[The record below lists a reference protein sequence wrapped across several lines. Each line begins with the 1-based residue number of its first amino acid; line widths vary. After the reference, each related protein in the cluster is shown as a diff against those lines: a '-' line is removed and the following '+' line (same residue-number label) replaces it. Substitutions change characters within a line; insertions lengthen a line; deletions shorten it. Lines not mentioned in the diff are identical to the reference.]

1 MNLQPENSA
10 ACFKRL
16 LQESNSQKFHTSL
29 ERIKKACDGIE
40 DMKGLLNYSRV
51 AKYTENHY
59 GSPKRQSIM
68 NSKRLRL
75 YIDLR
80 KQEYGNKSPAPK
92 RKKAKNITPRYP
104 TSDLDLKTKVF
115 IDQLHSLNEQLHAR
129 NAFLEK
135 AMRNL
140 QQEILHTTREN
151 PIDVRAMIEKGAQE
165 DLSMKIVREQQD
177 KIPQGISTKAK
188 TAIEKLLALADNPHC
203 SLKVEIIEGE
213 RNLML
218 KSAMAPETILFA
230 DELVELETLL
240 A

>member
-1 MNLQPENSA
+1 MNLHPDDSA

-29 ERIKKACDGIE
+29 ERIKNACDGIE

-80 KQEYGNKSPAPK
+80 KQEYGAKSPAPK
-92 RKKAKNITPRYP
+92 RKKASSITPRYP
-104 TSDLDLKTKVF
+104 TNDLDLKTKVF
-115 IDQLHSLNEQLHAR
+115 IDQLHSLNEQLQAR

-140 QQEILHTTREN
+140 QQDILHTTREN
-151 PIDVRAMIEKGAQE
+151 PIDVRAMIEQGAQD
-165 DLSMKIVREQQD
+165 DLSMNIVREKQ
-177 KIPQGISTKAK
+177 KNASGISTKAK
-188 TAIEKLLALADNPHC
+188 NAIEKLLALADNPHC
-203 SLKVEIIEGE
+203 SLKFEIIDGE

-218 KSAMAPETILFA
+218 KSAMAPETILFT